1 MTLPLGLTSDPDAL
15 IAAATAVLDDAAPR
29 FVEGLGAPA
38 TVDKGPADFATDLD
52 LELER
57 RISGA
62 IADATG
68 IPVHGEEFGGPA
80 VDQGSV
86 WVLDPIDG
94 TFNYSV
100 GYPACGILLGL
111 LHDGLPVAGL
121 AWFPLNGDRF
131 AGRVGGG
138 VTNNGE
144 RLPQLQR
151 KTLADTMIA
160 CGSFSRGTRGR
171 FPGDYRFAVIGE
183 VSRAVSRIRLFGST
197 GVDMAYTASGAL
209 GGAVCF
215 GHHPWDNAAGVALTL
230 AAGGTVTDLA
240 GRGWHAGSDSAL
252 LGAPGVYEE
261 LYEVVR
267 SAGEP
272 GDYRDAGAREGAER

>member
-1 MTLPLGLTSDPDAL
+1 MVADLPAGFAGDPDAL
-15 IAAATAVLDDAAPR
+15 IAAAATILDDVSPR

-38 TVDKGPADFATDLD
+38 SVGKGPADFATDLD

-57 RISGA
+57 RITDRLGE
-62 IADATG
+62 ATG
-68 IPVHGEEFGGPA
+68 IAVHGEEFGGPA
-80 VDQGSV
+80 VDEGTV

-121 AWFPLNGDRF
+121 AWFPLAGDRF

-138 VTNNGE
+138 LTNNGQLLP
-144 RLPQLQR
+144 RLDR
-151 KTLADTMIA
+151 KSLADTMIA

-197 GVDMAYTASGAL
+197 GIDMAYTASGAL

-215 GHHPWDNAAGVALTL
+215 GHHPWDNAAGAALVL
-230 AAGGTVTDLA
+230 AAGGVVSDLA
-240 GRGWHAGSDSAL
+240 GRPWHAGSDSAL
-252 LGAPGVYEE
+252 LAAPGVYDE

-267 SAGEP
+267 SVGRP
-272 GDYRDAGAREGAER
+272 DDFREGDRR

>member
-1 MTLPLGLTSDPDAL
+1 MNLPTGFSGDPDAL
-15 IAAATAVLDDAAPR
+15 IAAAATILDDVTPR

-57 RISGA
+57 RITSA
-62 IADATG
+62 LVDATG
-68 IPVHGEEFGGPA
+68 IEVHGEEFGGPDVGA
-80 VDQGSV
+80 GTV

-131 AGRVGGG
+131 AGHVGGAI
-138 VTNNGE
+138 TNNGE
-144 RLPQLQR
+144 TLPQLHR
-151 KTLADTMIA
+151 KSLADTMIA
-160 CGSFSRGTRGR
+160 CGSFSRGSRGR

-215 GHHPWDNAAGVALTL
+215 GYHPWDNAAGVALTL
-230 AAGGTVTDLA
+230 GAGGVVTDLA
-240 GRGWHAGSDSAL
+240 GAPWHAGSDSAL

-261 LYEVVR
+261 LLEVVR
-267 SAGEP
+267 SVGD
-272 GDYRDAGAREGAER
+272 GDDYREGTKR